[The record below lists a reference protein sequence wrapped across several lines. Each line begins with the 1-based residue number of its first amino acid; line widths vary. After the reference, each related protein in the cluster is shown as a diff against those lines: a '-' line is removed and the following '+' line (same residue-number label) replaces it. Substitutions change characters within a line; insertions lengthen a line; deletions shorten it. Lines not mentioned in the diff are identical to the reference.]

1 MSFVKLRGWVLAA
14 GLLLTAVWACTPSE
28 QNAKDQAVSAAEAGD
43 MYQASELAALMRAM
57 ASGHEAQKAKFAA
70 GEWDADVL
78 RNWREIHA
86 NMQSAQATKPQE
98 IGDVFREKSAEYLV
112 RMDEVIR
119 LVEAKAPQS
128 EKRDAYN
135 SLIETCVGCH
145 QEHCQG
151 PIPRIEKMKLP
162 GDVPAGNGG

>member
-1 MSFVKLRGWVLAA
+1 MRIPNVRLWVLAS
-14 GLLLTAVWACTPSE
+14 GVFLTTVTACTSGE
-28 QNAKDQAVSAAEAGD
+28 EKAKDKAVSAAEAGE

-70 GEWDADVL
+70 GEWDAAVL

-98 IGDVFREKSAEYLV
+98 IGEVFREKSAEYLV

-119 LVEAKAPQS
+119 LVEAKAPQN

-135 SLIETCVGCH
+135 ALIETCVGCH